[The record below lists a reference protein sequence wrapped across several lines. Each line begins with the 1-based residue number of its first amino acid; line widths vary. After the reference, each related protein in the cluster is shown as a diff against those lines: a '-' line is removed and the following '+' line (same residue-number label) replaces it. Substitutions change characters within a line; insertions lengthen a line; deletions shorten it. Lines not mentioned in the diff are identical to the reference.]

1 MPLLKQIPSPKEP
14 TFEIDS
20 FDQPLEVSGAD
31 AWVRDVIAAAF
42 FEQGTFSDDPEFGV
56 EINKEMFAEIDVAI
70 ASVNRKLQD
79 ACEGYLSN
87 IPISDLSV
95 SAYFW
100 NETGTYV
107 MVLNV
112 VFDTDEGPTT
122 FAAYVTTIDTQ
133 LSYII
138 SKL

>member
-42 FEQGTFSDDPEFGV
+42 FEPGTFSDDPDFGV
-56 EINKEMFAEIDVAI
+56 AIDKEMFADMGTAI
-70 ASVNRKLQD
+70 ATVNQKLQY
-79 ACEGYLSN
+79 ACEEYLAD
-87 IPISDLSV
+87 IPIKDLV
-95 SAYFW
+95 VTAYHW
-100 NETGTYV
+100 KENGTYV
-107 MVLNV
+107 MVVNIT
-112 VFDTDEGPTT
+112 FDTEEGPTT
-122 FAAYVTTIDTQ
+122 YAAYVTTIDTQ

-138 SKL
+138 SQL